1 MQPCVLGIEKMR
13 LRRRVEGKPERSSS
27 DFGSER
33 TPQRPRAGNRESH
46 APEIRIRRDKLNS
59 DISLAIALVA
69 DSHDTALDRAVAV
82 FIHQYEGLSDDH
94 NLFHLQK
101 PAIAVD
107 GLGERVSG
115 EFFTVV
121 GLAANGQR
129 HSKSNP

>member
-1 MQPCVLGIEKMR
+1 MQPRVLQLEKMR
-13 LRRRVEGKPERSSS
+13 LTCLVEGKPQRLGG

-33 TPQRPRAGNRESH
+33 TPQWPRAGNRESH

-59 DISLAIALVA
+59 DIGLAIALVA

-82 FIHQYEGLSDDH
+82 FIHQYERLADDDD
-94 NLFHLQK
+94 LFHLEK

-129 HSKSNP
+129 HGKSNP